1 MKTEGLRE
9 LFINE
14 LRELY
19 DGEKQ
24 IVSALPKMAKAA
36 NSKALRAAF
45 KEHLKETQEQVERLE
60 EIFESIGELPSGRD
74 SLAVEALVKQGQKAI
89 AESADREARDA
100 ALITAAQK
108 VEHYE
113 IAGYGAVR
121 TYAELLGERQW
132 AGLLEET
139 LEEEKAAD
147 KKLNAVSE
155 AANRRARHGGAYES
169 DYEEEGGF
177 PNTGLIIAGVALGV
191 LGGLLFAPRAGKELR
206 ERVSDLADSARE
218 QVGRIANR
226 QYSNTGD

>member
-36 NSKALRAAF
+36 NSKALKAAF
-45 KEHLKETQEQVERLE
+45 KQHLKETQEQVDRLE
-60 EIFESIGELPSGRD
+60 EIFDSIGEPPSGRD

-89 AESADREARDA
+89 AESGDGDARDA

-121 TYAELLGERQW
+121 TYAGLLGEREW
-132 AGLLEET
+132 ARLLEET
-139 LEEEKAAD
+139 LDEEKAAD

-169 DYEEEGGF
+169 DKEEGGF
-177 PNTGLIIAGVALGV
+177 PNAGPLIAGVALGV
-191 LGGLLFAPRAGKELR
+191 LGGLLFAPRAGEELR

-218 QVGRIANR
+218 QVGRITNR